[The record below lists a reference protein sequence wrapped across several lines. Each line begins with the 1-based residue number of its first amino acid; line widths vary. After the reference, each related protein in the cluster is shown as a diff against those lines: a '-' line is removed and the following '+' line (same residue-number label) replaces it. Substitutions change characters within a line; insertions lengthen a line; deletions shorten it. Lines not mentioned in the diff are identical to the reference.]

1 MSGCAGFA
9 PRAPRT
15 RLACCVAPR
24 ATVTGRSSLRLRP
37 VPPPALSVHT
47 WPCAVE
53 PDLLHALSHA
63 LYDGGPAVAILPRG
77 PEHVLI
83 AGAVQPAQPLERDDV
98 ALVVPTSGSAGRPK
112 GVLLPAAAL
121 LASARLAHDRLGG
134 TGQWLLALPPTHIAG
149 VQVLVRSI
157 VAGEAPVVLE
167 LPAGFDPAAF
177 AERSRALTGDRRYT
191 ALVPTQLRRLLDGG
205 GKVLSALRT
214 YNAILVGGSA
224 VPAELV
230 TRARDEGVRIVT
242 SYGMTETAGGC
253 IYDGVPLAGVGIEV
267 MTDGIIEVSGP
278 TLAAGYRLDPAATE
292 AAFMGGRFRT
302 SDRGRIDR
310 DARLV
315 VLGRADDAILTGGV
329 VVDPVA
335 VETVLSTHPAIA
347 AAAVVGRPDREWGER
362 VVAVVVPV
370 ASGEVPALEDV
381 RRWVAD
387 RLGAVQAPREVVVA
401 TTLPTLPT
409 GKLDRSRVRETV
421 RRG

>member
-1 MSGCAGFA
+1 M
-9 PRAPRT
+9 
-15 RLACCVAPR
+15 
-24 ATVTGRSSLRLRP
+24 
-37 VPPPALSVHT
+37 PPPALSVHT

-63 LYDGGPAVAILPRG
+63 LYDGGPTVAIIPRG
-77 PEHVLI
+77 PEQVLI

-98 ALVVPTSGSAGRPK
+98 ALVVPTSGSTGRPK

-121 LASARLAHDRLGG
+121 LASARLTHDRLGG

-157 VAGEAPVVLE
+157 VAGEAPVALE
-167 LPAGFDPAAF
+167 LRAGFDPAAF
-177 AERSRALTGDRRYT
+177 AERSRALTGGRRYT

-205 GKVLSALRT
+205 GNVLAALRT
-214 YNAILVGGSA
+214 YNTILVGGSA
-224 VPAELV
+224 VAAELV
-230 TRARDEGVRIVT
+230 TRARDEGVRVVS

-267 MTDGIIEVSGP
+267 GTDGIIELAGP
-278 TLAAGYRLDPAATE
+278 TLAAGYRLDPAATK
-292 AAFMGGRFRT
+292 AAFMRGRFRT
-302 SDRGRIDR
+302 SDRGRIGR
-310 DARLV
+310 DGRLV

-347 AAAVVGRPDREWGER
+347 AAAVIGRPDREWGER

>member
-121 LASARLAHDRLGG
+121 LASARLTHDRLGG

-310 DARLV
+310 DGRLV

>member
-1 MSGCAGFA
+1 M
-9 PRAPRT
+9 
-15 RLACCVAPR
+15 
-24 ATVTGRSSLRLRP
+24 
-37 VPPPALSVHT
+37 PPPALSVHT

-63 LYDGGPAVAILPRG
+63 LYDGGPTVAIIPRG
-77 PEHVLI
+77 PEQVLI

-98 ALVVPTSGSAGRPK
+98 ALVVPTSGSTGRPK

-121 LASARLAHDRLGG
+121 LASARLTHDRLGG

-157 VAGEAPVVLE
+157 VAGEAPVALE
-167 LPAGFDPAAF
+167 LRAGFDPAAF

-205 GKVLSALRT
+205 GNVLAALRT
-214 YNAILVGGSA
+214 YNTILVGGSA
-224 VPAELV
+224 VAAELV
-230 TRARDEGVRIVT
+230 TRARDEGVRVVS

-267 MTDGIIEVSGP
+267 GTDGIIELAGP

-292 AAFMGGRFRT
+292 AAFMRGRFRT
-302 SDRGRIDR
+302 SDRGRIGR
-310 DARLV
+310 DGRLV

-347 AAAVVGRPDREWGER
+347 AAAVIGRPDREWGER

>member
-1 MSGCAGFA
+1 M
-9 PRAPRT
+9 
-15 RLACCVAPR
+15 
-24 ATVTGRSSLRLRP
+24 
-37 VPPPALSVHT
+37 PPPALSVHT

-230 TRARDEGVRIVT
+230 TRARGEGVRIVT

-267 MTDGIIEVSGP
+267 MTDGIIQLSGP

>member
-15 RLACCVAPR
+15 RLACRVAPR
-24 ATVTGRSSLRLRP
+24 ATVTGPSSLRLRP

>member
-1 MSGCAGFA
+1 MP
-9 PRAPRT
+9 PR
-15 RLACCVAPR
+15 
-24 ATVTGRSSLRLRP
+24 
-37 VPPPALSVHT
+37 ALSVHT

-63 LYDGGPAVAILPRG
+63 LYDGGPAVAIIPRG
-77 PEHVLI
+77 PEQVLI
-83 AGAVQPAQPLERDDV
+83 AGAVQPALPLERDDV
-98 ALVVPTSGSAGRPK
+98 ALLVPTSGSTGRPK

-121 LASARLAHDRLGG
+121 LASARLTHDRLGG

-157 VAGEAPVVLE
+157 VAGEAPVALE
-167 LPAGFDPAAF
+167 LPARFDPAAF
-177 AERSRALTGDRRYT
+177 AEGSRVLTGDRRYT
-191 ALVPTQLRRLLDGG
+191 ALVPTQLRRLLDHG
-205 GKVLSALRT
+205 GKVLVALRT

-230 TRARDEGVRIVT
+230 RRARDEGVRVVS

-267 MTDGIIEVSGP
+267 GTDGIVELSGP

-292 AAFMGGRFRT
+292 AAFIQGRFRT
-302 SDRGRIDR
+302 ADRGRIDR
-310 DARLV
+310 DGRLV
-315 VLGRADDAILTGGV
+315 VLGRADDAILSGGV

-335 VETVLSTHPAIA
+335 VETVLSTHPGIA
-347 AAAVVGRPDREWGER
+347 AAAVIGRPDREWGER

-401 TTLPTLPT
+401 TTLPRLPT
-409 GKLDRSRVRETV
+409 GKLDRSRVREAV

>member
-24 ATVTGRSSLRLRP
+24 ATVTGPSSLRLRP

-191 ALVPTQLRRLLDGG
+191 ALVPTQLRRLLGGG

-230 TRARDEGVRIVT
+230 TRARGEGVRIVT

-267 MTDGIIEVSGP
+267 MTDGIIELSGP

>member
-1 MSGCAGFA
+1 MP
-9 PRAPRT
+9 PR
-15 RLACCVAPR
+15 
-24 ATVTGRSSLRLRP
+24 
-37 VPPPALSVHT
+37 ALSVHT

-63 LYDGGPAVAILPRG
+63 LYDGGPAVAIIPRG
-77 PEHVLI
+77 PEQVLI
-83 AGAVQPAQPLERDDV
+83 AGAVQPALPLERDDV
-98 ALVVPTSGSAGRPK
+98 ALLVPTSGSTGRPK

-121 LASARLAHDRLGG
+121 LASARLTHDRLGG

-157 VAGEAPVVLE
+157 VAGEAPVALE
-167 LPAGFDPAAF
+167 LPARFDPAAF
-177 AERSRALTGDRRYT
+177 AEGSRVLTGDRRYT
-191 ALVPTQLRRLLDGG
+191 ALVPTQLRRLLDHG
-205 GKVLSALRT
+205 GKVLVALRT

-230 TRARDEGVRIVT
+230 TRARDEGVRVVT

-267 MTDGIIEVSGP
+267 GTDGIVELSGP

-292 AAFMGGRFRT
+292 AAFIRGRFRT

-310 DARLV
+310 DGRLV
-315 VLGRADDAILTGGV
+315 VLGRADDAILSGGV

-335 VETVLSTHPAIA
+335 VETVLSAHPGIA
-347 AAAVVGRPDREWGER
+347 AAAVIGRPDRDWGER

-401 TTLPTLPT
+401 TTLPRLST
-409 GKLDRSRVRETV
+409 GKLDRARVREAV

>member
-1 MSGCAGFA
+1 
-9 PRAPRT
+9 
-15 RLACCVAPR
+15 
-24 ATVTGRSSLRLRP
+24 
-37 VPPPALSVHT
+37 
-47 WPCAVE
+47 
-53 PDLLHALSHA
+53 
-63 LYDGGPAVAILPRG
+63 VAIIPRG
-77 PEHVLI
+77 PEQVLI

-98 ALVVPTSGSAGRPK
+98 ALVVPTSGSTGRPK

-121 LASARLAHDRLGG
+121 LASARLTHDRLGG

-157 VAGEAPVVLE
+157 VAGEAPVALE
-167 LPAGFDPAAF
+167 LRAGFDPAAF

-205 GKVLSALRT
+205 GNVLAALRT
-214 YNAILVGGSA
+214 YNTILVGGSA
-224 VPAELV
+224 VAAELV
-230 TRARDEGVRIVT
+230 TRARDEGVRVVS

-267 MTDGIIEVSGP
+267 GTDGIIELSGP
-278 TLAAGYRLDPAATE
+278 TLAAGYRLDPAATK
-292 AAFMGGRFRT
+292 AAFMRGRFRT
-302 SDRGRIDR
+302 SDRGRIGR
-310 DARLV
+310 DGRLV

-347 AAAVVGRPDREWGER
+347 AAAVIGRPDREWGER

>member
-1 MSGCAGFA
+1 MP
-9 PRAPRT
+9 PR
-15 RLACCVAPR
+15 
-24 ATVTGRSSLRLRP
+24 
-37 VPPPALSVHT
+37 ALSVHT

-53 PDLLHALSHA
+53 PDLLHALSDA
-63 LYDGGPAVAILPRG
+63 LYDGGPAVAIIPRG
-77 PEHVLI
+77 PEQVLI
-83 AGAVQPAQPLERDDV
+83 AGAVQPALPLERDDV
-98 ALVVPTSGSAGRPK
+98 ALLVPTSGSTGRPK

-121 LASARLAHDRLGG
+121 LASARLTHDRLGG

-157 VAGEAPVVLE
+157 VAGEAPVALE
-167 LPAGFDPAAF
+167 LPARFDPAAF
-177 AERSRALTGDRRYT
+177 AEGSRVLTGDRRYT
-191 ALVPTQLRRLLDGG
+191 ALVPTQLRRLLDHG
-205 GKVLSALRT
+205 GKVLVALRT

-230 TRARDEGVRIVT
+230 TRARDEGVRVVS

-267 MTDGIIEVSGP
+267 GTDGIVELSGP

-292 AAFMGGRFRT
+292 AAFIRGGFRT

-310 DARLV
+310 DGRLV
-315 VLGRADDAILTGGV
+315 VLGRADDAILSGGV

-335 VETVLSTHPAIA
+335 VETVLSTHPGIA
-347 AAAVVGRPDREWGER
+347 AAAVIGRPDREWGER

-401 TTLPTLPT
+401 TTLPRLPT
-409 GKLDRSRVRETV
+409 GKLDRSRVREAV

>member
-1 MSGCAGFA
+1 
-9 PRAPRT
+9 
-15 RLACCVAPR
+15 
-24 ATVTGRSSLRLRP
+24 
-37 VPPPALSVHT
+37 
-47 WPCAVE
+47 
-53 PDLLHALSHA
+53 
-63 LYDGGPAVAILPRG
+63 VAILPRG

>member
-1 MSGCAGFA
+1 M
-9 PRAPRT
+9 
-15 RLACCVAPR
+15 
-24 ATVTGRSSLRLRP
+24 
-37 VPPPALSVHT
+37 PPPALSVHT

-53 PDLLHALSHA
+53 PGLLHALSHA
-63 LYDGGPAVAILPRG
+63 LYDGGPTVAIIPRG
-77 PEHVLI
+77 PEQVLL

-98 ALVVPTSGSAGRPK
+98 ALVVPTSGSTGRPK

-121 LASARLAHDRLGG
+121 LASARLTHDRLGG

-157 VAGEAPVVLE
+157 VAGEAPVALE
-167 LPAGFDPAAF
+167 LRAGFDPAAF

-205 GKVLSALRT
+205 GNVLAALRT
-214 YNAILVGGSA
+214 YNTILVGGSA
-224 VPAELV
+224 VAAELV
-230 TRARDEGVRIVT
+230 TRARDEGVRVVS

-267 MTDGIIEVSGP
+267 GTDGIIELSGP
-278 TLAAGYRLDPAATE
+278 TLAAGYRLDPAATK
-292 AAFMGGRFRT
+292 AAFMRGRFRT
-302 SDRGRIDR
+302 SDRGRIGR
-310 DARLV
+310 DGRLV

-347 AAAVVGRPDREWGER
+347 AAAVIGQPDREWGER

>member
-9 PRAPRT
+9 PRAPRS
-15 RLACCVAPR
+15 RLACGGPR
-24 ATVTGRSSLRLRP
+24 ATVAGRSSLRLRP

-63 LYDGGPAVAILPRG
+63 LYDGGPTVAIIPRG
-77 PEHVLI
+77 PEQALI

-98 ALVVPTSGSAGRPK
+98 ALVVPTSGSTGRPK

-121 LASARLAHDRLGG
+121 LASARLTHDRLGG

-157 VAGEAPVVLE
+157 VAGEAPVALA

-230 TRARDEGVRIVT
+230 TRARDEGVRIVS

-267 MTDGIIEVSGP
+267 MTDGIIELSGP
-278 TLAAGYRLDPAATE
+278 TLGAGYRLDPAATE

-310 DARLV
+310 DGRLV

-409 GKLDRSRVRETV
+409 GKLDRSRVRDTV

>member
-230 TRARDEGVRIVT
+230 TRARGEGVRIVT

>member
-1 MSGCAGFA
+1 M
-9 PRAPRT
+9 
-15 RLACCVAPR
+15 
-24 ATVTGRSSLRLRP
+24 
-37 VPPPALSVHT
+37 PPPALSVHT

-63 LYDGGPAVAILPRG
+63 LYDGGPTVAIIPRG
-77 PEHVLI
+77 PEQVLI

-98 ALVVPTSGSAGRPK
+98 ALVVPTSGSTGRPK

-121 LASARLAHDRLGG
+121 LASARLTHDRLGG

-157 VAGEAPVVLE
+157 VAGEAPVALE
-167 LPAGFDPAAF
+167 LRAGFDPAAF
-177 AERSRALTGDRRYT
+177 AEGSRALTGDRRYT

-205 GKVLSALRT
+205 GNVLSALRT

-224 VPAELV
+224 VPVELV
-230 TRARDEGVRIVT
+230 TRAQDAGVRVVS

-253 IYDGVPLAGVGIEV
+253 IYDSVPLAGVGIEV
-267 MTDGIIEVSGP
+267 GTDGIIELSGP

-292 AAFMGGRFRT
+292 AAFMRGRFRT
-302 SDRGRIDR
+302 SDRGRIGR
-310 DARLV
+310 DGRLV

-347 AAAVVGRPDREWGER
+347 AAAVIGRPDREWGER